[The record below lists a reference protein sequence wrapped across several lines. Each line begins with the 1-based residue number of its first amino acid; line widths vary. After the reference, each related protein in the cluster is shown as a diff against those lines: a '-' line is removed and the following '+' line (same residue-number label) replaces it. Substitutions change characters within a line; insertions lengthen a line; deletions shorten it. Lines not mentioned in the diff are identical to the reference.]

1 MADILKGTQLQPQ
14 PQPQPVPRTGVQE
27 GFCANRGAIASL
39 GFLAGWLPVN
49 CCSLGL
55 VPALLSGLGLGTA
68 YFAVGNNL
76 LFGLGWTPIW
86 ALVSIVLVLIASYFV
101 ARPAFA
107 GYSREVA
114 IHSYWKTAGLM
125 GLAAG
130 ITFILWTELV
140 MPVMFSAGVPMGAL
154 FPHH

>member
-1 MADILKGTQLQPQ
+1 MADNIAGLQVQPQ
-14 PQPQPVPRTGVQE
+14 PQFLPRAGVQE
-27 GFCANRGAIASL
+27 GPQLNRGACASV

-55 VPALLSGLGLGTA
+55 VPAILSGLGIGTA
-68 YFAVGNNL
+68 YFATGKTI

-86 ALVSIVLVLIASYFV
+86 AAVSVIFILGVSRLV

-107 GYSREVA
+107 THSREIAVRN
-114 IHSYWKTAGLM
+114 YWRTAGYM

-130 ITFILWTELV
+130 ITFIVWTELV
-140 MPVMFSAGVPMGAL
+140 MPLLFVLGVPMGAL
-154 FPHH
+154 FHH

>member
-1 MADILKGTQLQPQ
+1 MADILREAQLQTQPQ
-14 PQPQPVPRTGVQE
+14 PIPRTGIQE

-49 CCSLGL
+49 CCSIGL
-55 VPALLSGLGLGTA
+55 VPAVLSGLGFGSA
-68 YFAVGNNL
+68 YFALGSTV

-86 ALVSIVLVLIASYFV
+86 AAISIVLVLIATYFV
-101 ARPAFA
+101 VRPVFTH
-107 GYSREVA
+107 YSRDVA
-114 IHSYWKTAGLM
+114 RRTYWRTAGLM

-140 MPVMFSAGVPMGAL
+140 MPLLFVWGVPMGAL
-154 FPHH
+154 FHK

>member
-1 MADILKGTQLQPQ
+1 MADILKDIQLQPQ
-14 PQPQPVPRTGVQE
+14 PQPIPRTGIQE

-49 CCSLGL
+49 CCSIGL
-55 VPALLSGLGLGTA
+55 VPAVLSGLGFGSA
-68 YFAVGNNL
+68 YFALGKTV

-86 ALVSIVLVLIASYFV
+86 AAISIVLILIATYFMVRPVFTHFSRDV
-101 ARPAFA
+101 ATRT
-107 GYSREVA
+107 
-114 IHSYWKTAGLM
+114 YWRTAGLM

-140 MPVMFSAGVPMGAL
+140 MPLLFVWGVPMGAL
-154 FPHH
+154 FHK

>member
-1 MADILKGTQLQPQ
+1 MANTFKGTRLQPQ
-14 PQPQPVPRTGVQE
+14 PQPQPVPVTGVQE

-49 CCSLGL
+49 CCSIGL
-55 VPALLSGLGLGTA
+55 VPAVLSGLGFGTA
-68 YFAVGNNL
+68 YFAMGKTI

-86 ALVSIVLVLIASYFV
+86 ALASIIIVLIASYFV
-101 ARPAFA
+101 ARPAFVH
-107 GYSREVA
+107 YSREVA

-140 MPVMFSAGVPMGAL
+140 MPLLFVWGVPMGAL
-154 FPHH
+154 FHH

>member
-1 MADILKGTQLQPQ
+1 MADFMGSVQPQ
-14 PQPQPVPRTGVQE
+14 PQPKPQAVPRTEMQE
-27 GFCANRGAIASL
+27 GFCANRGAITSL

-55 VPALLSGLGLGTA
+55 VPAILGGFGLATG
-68 YFAVGNNL
+68 YFALGNTI

-86 ALVSIVLVLIASYFV
+86 ALVSIVIVLIASYFIT
-101 ARPAFA
+101 RPAFV

-114 IHSYWKTAGLM
+114 VRSYWRTAGLM

-140 MPVMFSAGVPMGAL
+140 MPIMFTLGVPMGAL
-154 FPHH
+154 FH